1 MRADRAQ
8 KRIERAALAVGCSRE
23 SIAWMESAL
32 DPFPDEERL
41 IAGYPDMISSKSV
54 VQAFREK
61 ITVSTPAG
69 LAGANWDV
77 NIFLDGYFKSVPVV
91 STAQSAS
98 LAPLAGQGAT
108 AYNLGGVSVRSAAA
122 GTPLYLPTLQNSQ
135 QLVPSMSSTIPYRV
149 IALGMEVW
157 NSTAPLYR
165 QGNVIVWRQPRNVGE
180 SGIIA
185 PYTATPVFGSTKTFY
200 HQTPPETA
208 SQALLLG
215 GSKTWSAEKG
225 AYCVG
230 TLAQQEIQVYA
241 NDFVNLYTGATAL
254 SNSVTYFP
262 PIVTNG
268 TYPYVTSAVQET
280 AFNQFGAYFTGLSAQ
295 TTLDVTLH
303 YIVERFPPATSTD
316 LVTMASNSCPFDPKA
331 LELYSKTVWH
341 LPAGTWV
348 EENGLGD
355 WLSEVADTLS
365 NFGIPGMGIAKTVIK
380 GIQGIS
386 NSFDNAPKQPVESSY
401 VRPPP
406 IENLPKPMNQPRKRP
421 PKKKPVQ
428 RLPPPMTRLA
438 LPPPM
443 NARKRKQG
451 G

>member
-1 MRADRAQ
+1 MKANKAQ
-8 KRIERAALAVGCSRE
+8 ARLERASLAVGCSKE
-23 SIAWMESAL
+23 AIAWMESAL

-61 ITVSTPAG
+61 VTVSTPAG

-77 NIFLDGYFKSVPVV
+77 NIFMDGFFKSVPVV
-91 STAQSAS
+91 STSQSAS
-98 LAPLAGQGAT
+98 IAAQAGQGAT
-108 AYNLGGVSVRSAAA
+108 PYNLGGVTVRSAAA
-122 GTPLYLPTLQNSQ
+122 GTPLYLTTSQNAQ
-135 QLVPSMSSTIPYRV
+135 QLVPSVSSTIPYRV
-149 IALGMEVW
+149 IACGLEIW
-157 NSTAPLYR
+157 NTTAPLYR

-185 PYTATPVFGSTKTFY
+185 PYSAVPVFGSTKTFFL
-200 HQTPPETA
+200 TNPPETA

-215 GSKTWSAEKG
+215 GSKTWAAEKG

-230 TLAQQEIQVYA
+230 TLAQQEIDVYA
-241 NDFVNLYTGATAL
+241 NDFINLYTGVTGL
-254 SNSVTYFP
+254 SNGVTYFP
-262 PIVTNG
+262 AIALNG
-268 TYPYVTSAVQET
+268 TYPYVSGAVQET

-316 LVTMASNSCPFDPKA
+316 LVTMASNSCPYDPKA

-355 WLSEVADTLS
+355 WLSEVADVLG
-365 NFGIPGMGIAKTVIK
+365 NFGVPGMGIAKSVIK
-380 GIQGIS
+380 GVQGIS
-386 NSFDNAPKQPVESSY
+386 NSFDNAQRQQVESSY
-401 VRPPP
+401 VRPP
-406 IENLPKPMNQPRKRP
+406 QPEVVP
-421 PKKKPVQ
+421 VATPKKKKKKKNQ
-428 RLPPPMTRLA
+428 QQQKLILPPPQPKKPAM
-438 LPPPM
+438 
-443 NARKRKQG
+443 KKV
-451 G
+451 